1 MVKLESDYKA
11 AMRDAILEAGGY
23 ATRIEDQYRVG
34 FPDFVLSMP
43 DTGIVIAEAKRF
55 DANIFR
61 PSPRQYIE
69 MCRIEDGGGLT
80 VLIGVRK
87 DKHYLSR
94 LVRDDI
100 LRGTVDRRD
109 CVEQGDD
116 ETFPEVFQRWFKE
129 TKNDE
134 RQ

>member
-11 AMRDAILEAGGY
+11 AMRDSIMEAGGY

-34 FPDFVLSMP
+34 FPDLLLSLP
-43 DTGIVIAEAKRF
+43 NTGLVIAEAKRF

-69 MCRIEDGGGLT
+69 MCRIEDGGGRT
-80 VLIGVRK
+80 VLIGVK
-87 DKHYLSR
+87 NGKHYLSR

-109 CVEQGDD
+109 CVEQTDD
-116 ETFPEVFQRWFKE
+116 ESFAEVFQRWFKE
-129 TKNDE
+129 TKNE